1 LYCVGA
7 NLEDGAVAICD
18 AKPKTGPCQAEAM
31 ANGKCRRHGG
41 KSTGPT
47 SQAGKQRVAQAA
59 RESANRRH
67 AELRASGQPARFYE
81 LTPEH
86 RQAQRDA
93 RAGKPMSED
102 TKAAI
107 SAGMVSAHGA
117 RRKREYDAQIEAH
130 RALLESVGPSN
141 CQFNEMPR
149 VRSAVHGNLFN
160 KRKRRH
166 DA

>member
-1 LYCVGA
+1 
-7 NLEDGAVAICD
+7 VAICD

-41 KSTGPT
+41 ASTGPNT
-47 SQAGKQRVAQAA
+47 PEGLASLTQAA

-86 RQAQRDA
+86 KQAQRDA

-130 RALLESVGPSN
+130 RALLESVGPPN
-141 CQFNEMPR
+141 CPFSELPR
-149 VRSAVHGNLFN
+149 ARNAMHARLFTQE
-160 KRKRRH
+160 KRKP
-166 DA
+166 